1 MILRNIYWYFT
12 AALSHKFCD
21 EVLKYGKSKTEELA
35 KVGKENKITKK
46 DLKKQRNSNI
56 AWMND
61 DWIYKE
67 ILPYVVQ
74 ANKSAEW
81 NFQTDYSESCQFTK
95 YGTKQFY
102 DWHED
107 AWAEPYNSP
116 DINFNGKIRKLSVTV
131 SLSDPKEYVGGRLEF
146 AHPMGGP
153 PNKDK
158 IVQCKEILPKGSIV
172 VFPSFIKHR
181 VAPVTKGIRYSLVI
195 WNLGKPY
202 I

>member
-1 MILRNIYWYFT
+1 MILKNIYWYFT

-21 EVLKYGKSKTEELA
+21 EVLKYGKSKTEEIA
-35 KVGKENKITKK
+35 RVGTKNKITKK

-195 WNLGKPY
+195 WSLGKPY